1 MGPGQ
6 ALIGNGRALAAARQP
21 LRRRQRGV
29 ACGLR
34 AHRTVL
40 RLIVPIEAQ
49 PSRTTGAEE
58 SASPGRTVSGS

>member
-34 AHRTVL
+34 RTVL